1 MSSLSAELSA
11 AQPALEAAQAAEDAA
26 VATFARCTP
35 GLLKEAVAVKQY
47 LTRSLTS
54 ADKLKA
60 ELAHMHMVV
69 ADLRLMSAQVH
80 PRPSSSALQHT
91 YSTAC
96 AHANTLLTVPAALE
110 NMSSTPCKVL
120 LFLTCTPGAGT
131 ALV

>member
-11 AQPALEAAQAAEDAA
+11 AQPALETAQAAENAA

-47 LTRSLTS
+47 LTWSLTS

-80 PRPSSSALQHT
+80 PRSSSSAL
-91 YSTAC
+91 
-96 AHANTLLTVPAALE
+96 
-110 NMSSTPCKVL
+110 
-120 LFLTCTPGAGT
+120 
-131 ALV
+131 